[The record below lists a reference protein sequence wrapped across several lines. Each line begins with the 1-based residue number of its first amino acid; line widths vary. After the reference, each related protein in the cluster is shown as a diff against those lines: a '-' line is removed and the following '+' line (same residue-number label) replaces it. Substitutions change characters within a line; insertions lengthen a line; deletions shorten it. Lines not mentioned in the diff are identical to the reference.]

1 MISPRLGVLCLMSAV
16 VVLSIGPAT
25 AQKPVEQKDDLTYTC
40 GTACQVLAIHYIRWD
55 EAPNDPVSTRA
66 ADEAFGAKKVYR
78 QGDDARSDHA
88 YMVDDKIQ
96 IQHASVAG
104 PLRKATVAS

>member
-1 MISPRLGVLCLMSAV
+1 MISARLGVLCLMSAV

-40 GTACQVLAIHYIRWD
+40 GTACQVLAIHYIRSD

-66 ADEAFGAKKVYR
+66 ADEAFGAKKCIDKGMTPVQIMRTWWTIRSKYSTR
-78 QGDDARSDHA
+78 HWLVLCARP
-88 YMVDDKIQ
+88 Q
-96 IQHASVAG
+96 
-104 PLRKATVAS
+104 